1 MPLGYLKSRSH
12 LHLFVLSL
20 TAGQRKE
27 GVSKD
32 QDYYFNFYSSLQNQ
46 QVLLSSY

>member
-1 MPLGYLKSRSH
+1 MGMPLGYLKSQSL
-12 LHLFVLSL
+12 LHLAISSL

-46 QVLLSSY
+46 QVL